1 MAQILFGVFVL
12 LHGLVHGLYFGHS
25 RRFFELQ
32 PGLTWP
38 DGSWAF
44 SGLLGEAGTRN
55 LANVV
60 LIVIAV
66 AMIAGGIGIAV
77 RQEWARTLT
86 VSAAVISIVLYA
98 ALWIMSAKIS
108 PRTIEDKSEEICS
121 GVFVIVIIRNLSEG
135 TVPVT
140 LSLLFSKV
148 QGHHR
153 QPCR

>member
-86 VSAAVISIVLYA
+86 VSAAALSIVLYA
-98 ALWIMSAKIS
+98 ALWNGQANHL
-108 PRTIEDKSEEICS
+108 DAQ
-121 GVFVIVIIRNLSEG
+121 GLVGIVISAAIIVVLAVLRWPAPQ
-135 TVPVT
+135 V
-140 LSLLFSKV
+140 
-148 QGHHR
+148 
-153 QPCR
+153 